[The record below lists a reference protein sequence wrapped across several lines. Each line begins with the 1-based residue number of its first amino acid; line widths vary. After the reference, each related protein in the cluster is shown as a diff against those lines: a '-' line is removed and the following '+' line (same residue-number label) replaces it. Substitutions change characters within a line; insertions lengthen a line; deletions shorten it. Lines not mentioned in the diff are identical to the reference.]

1 MDAAI
6 LHERL
11 AAAEGAIIAIDE
23 RLDKAGENDAVPII
37 EAALLAEGARITALE
52 EALAECRN
60 EIAQHQSQIAEAM
73 ARTAEAQAAE
83 AEAQADE
90 AEAMASLV
98 ADTASETTEEPELTT
113 EEVEEIPSEPS
124 ESAAPE
130 RKSNWLENLF
140 ALR

>member
-23 RLDKAGENDAVPII
+23 RLDKAGEPDEVPII
-37 EAALLAEGARITALE
+37 QATLLAEGARITALE

-60 EIAQHQSQIAEAM
+60 EIAQSQAQIAEAM
-73 ARTAEAQAAE
+73 ARTAEAEATE
-83 AEAQADE
+83 AEARADE
-90 AEAMASLV
+90 AEALV
-98 ADTASETTEEPELTT
+98 AMTSEPSTLEETEEMALS
-113 EEVEEIPSEPS
+113 EVEEIPSEPA

-140 ALR
+140 VLR